1 MNLSGFYSAATMAF
15 ETIGVA
21 VIIIGTVVAAI
32 SAGLVLGRGRGASEA
47 VTVLRNVL
55 GGAILLGLE
64 VFVAADLIR
73 TITEAPT
80 IENALSLLIIVLVR
94 TLLSW
99 TIQIEIDGVLP
110 WKRAMFESGA
120 LVAARGLKQA
130 ASPASTDA

>member
-1 MNLSGFYSAATMAF
+1 MDLTAFYSAATHAF

-21 VIIIGTVVAAI
+21 VIIIGTILAAI
-32 SAGLVLGRGRGASEA
+32 YSGVTLAKGRGARLA

-55 GGAILLGLE
+55 GGSILLGLE

-73 TITEAPT
+73 TITESPT

-120 LVAARGLKQA
+120 VVASRGIKQA
-130 ASPASTDA
+130 TTD

>member
-1 MNLSGFYSAATMAF
+1 MDLTAFYSAATHAF

-21 VIIIGTVVAAI
+21 VIIIGTILAAI
-32 SAGLVLGRGRGASEA
+32 YSGVTLAKGRGARLA

-55 GGAILLGLE
+55 GGSILLGLE

-73 TITEAPT
+73 TITESPT

-120 LVAARGLKQA
+120 VVASRGIKQA
-130 ASPASTDA
+130 ASN

>member
-1 MNLSGFYSAATMAF
+1 MDLTAFYSAATHAF

-21 VIIIGTVVAAI
+21 VIIIGTILAAI
-32 SAGLVLGRGRGASEA
+32 YAGYTLSKGRGARQA

-55 GGAILLGLE
+55 GGSILLGLE
-64 VFVAADLIR
+64 IFVAADLIR

-110 WKRAMFESGA
+110 WKRALFESGA
-120 LVAARGLKQA
+120 VVAARGIKQA
-130 ASPASTDA
+130 TTD

>member
-1 MNLSGFYSAATMAF
+1 MDLTAFYSAATHVF
-15 ETIGVA
+15 ETLGVA
-21 VIIIGTVVAAI
+21 IIIIGTILAAI
-32 SAGLVLGRGRGASEA
+32 YSGVTLAKGRGARLA

-55 GGAILLGLE
+55 GGSILLGLE

-73 TITEAPT
+73 TITESPT

-120 LVAARGLKQA
+120 IVASRGIKQA
-130 ASPASTDA
+130 ASN